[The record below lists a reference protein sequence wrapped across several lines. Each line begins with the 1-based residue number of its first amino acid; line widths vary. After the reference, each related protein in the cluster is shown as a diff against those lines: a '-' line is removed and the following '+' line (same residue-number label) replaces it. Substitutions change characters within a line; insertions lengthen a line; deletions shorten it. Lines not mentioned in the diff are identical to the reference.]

1 MDIENNM
8 KQNIRNYT
16 YEQLEKMLIDAGEK
30 KFRASQI
37 FAWLHKKGEYTNNFD
52 DMTNISLELR
62 EKLKSEFSIDTVN
75 IEKKYISKIDDTK
88 KYLIRL
94 SDNNIIESVIMEYKF
109 GSSMCISTQVGCSMG
124 CEFCAS
130 TKNGLIRNM
139 ETYELLGEVYAPKIN
154 ISNIVLMG
162 SGEPLNNYDNVI
174 NFIKIINDDKG
185 YNLGKRSITVSTCGI
200 VPNIVRLAQDA
211 KGINLALSLH
221 SAIEEKRKKI
231 MKIANKYTLEDT
243 MRAIREFFI
252 ITKRRLSLE
261 YSLINGF
268 NDGIEDVKALCNLCK
283 TYLDG
288 CEYYINLIK
297 VNEISETNFKKPSDD
312 AIMKFRDYLN
322 NNGIVATIRRTLG
335 EDISGSCGQLRNSYI
350 A

>member
-1 MDIENNM
+1 MGCKFCESGRVKKVRNLTTSEMVEQILRVEEDINSR
-8 KQNIRNYT
+8 IT
-16 YEQLEKMLIDAGEK
+16 HI
-30 KFRASQI
+30 
-37 FAWLHKKGEYTNNFD
+37 
-52 DMTNISLELR
+52 
-62 EKLKSEFSIDTVN
+62 
-75 IEKKYISKIDDTK
+75 
-88 KYLIRL
+88 
-94 SDNNIIESVIMEYKF
+94 VIM
-109 GSSMCISTQVGCSMG
+109 GI
-124 CEFCAS
+124 
-130 TKNGLIRNM
+130 
-139 ETYELLGEVYAPKIN
+139 GEPFDNYINFTRFVEIVNYQKGIN
-154 ISNIVLMG
+154 IG
-162 SGEPLNNYDNVI
+162 A
-174 NFIKIINDDKG
+174 
-185 YNLGKRSITVSTCGI
+185 RHITVSTCGI

-261 YSLINGF
+261 YSLIKGF

>member
-139 ETYELLGEVYAPKIN
+139 ETYELLGEVYAPKVN

-268 NDGIEDVKALCNLCK
+268 NDGIEDVKALCNLCM

-297 VNEISETNFKKPSDD
+297 VNEINETNFKKPSDD